1 MTARSLVDLAEEVLA
16 MANAAAAESDYDRA
30 ATMFHNVNLLLP
42 LVGRSFLQ
50 SGRCHWE
57 MRRWEQA
64 RNDFGVALQLNPTD
78 DNVAWAVGLLA
89 LQMGDF
95 QNGWKMYER
104 RLGTVL
110 IQTARF
116 KTDRPRWEAG
126 NGLTRPVIWAE
137 QGVGDQILY
146 GSLIEAVAK
155 QCEHVTVL
163 LDARLVGLFRRGCK
177 AENVTFLPQATRIKA
192 EDHDSHIPMGSLG
205 SHFIHELADI
215 SAHRSESY
223 LKAHP
228 ARVAHWRKQLNVEGE
243 RLIGLSWAST
253 AAVIGEEKTVGLK
266 NLRPL
271 FDLPRTKFV
280 NLQYGRAKKDAEGF
294 HPNLVT
300 THIDTFLDLENLAA
314 LMEACDVVVSP
325 SNVNAHLAGA
335 LGKDVLLLDANKL
348 WYWNSRVGQQSL
360 WYPSL
365 QVFQRE
371 NMNAA
376 WDVQVQQVK
385 EMLCV

>member
-1 MTARSLVDLAEEVLA
+1 MTARSLVDLVEEVLG
-16 MANAAAAESDYDRA
+16 MANAAAAENDYDRA
-30 ATMFHNVNLLLP
+30 ATMFHNVNILLP
-42 LVGRSFLQ
+42 LLGRSFLQ

-64 RNDFGVALQLNPTD
+64 RNDFGVALQLNPSD

-116 KTDRPRWEAG
+116 KTDRPRWEE
-126 NGLTRPVIWAE
+126 GLKRPVVWAE

-146 GSLIEAVAK
+146 GSLLEALAAR
-155 QCEHVTVL
+155 CEHVTVL
-163 LDARLVGLFRRGCK
+163 LDSRLVGLFQRGCR
-177 AENVTFLPQATRIKA
+177 AENITFLPQATRIKA
-192 EDHDSHIPMGSLG
+192 EDHDSHVPMGSLG
-205 SHFIHELADI
+205 AHFIRSFEDI
-215 SAHRSESY
+215 PLYRSERY
-223 LKAHP
+223 LRAHP
-228 ARVAHWRKQLNVEGE
+228 ARVAHWRKQLESPKK

-253 AAVIGEEKTVGLK
+253 AAVIGDEKSVGLE

-271 FDLPRTKFV
+271 FDLPDTRFI
-280 NLQYGRAKKDAEGF
+280 NLQYGDAKKQAEGF
-294 HPNLVT
+294 HPNLIT
-300 THIDTFLDLENLAA
+300 THIDTFLDLENLTA
-314 LMEACDVVVSP
+314 LMEVCDTVVCP
-325 SNVNAHLAGA
+325 SNVNAHLAAA
-335 LGKDVLLLDANKL
+335 LGKKVMLLDANKL
-348 WYWNSRVGQQSL
+348 WYWNSRFDQHSL

-371 NMNAA
+371 NMNAP

-385 EMLCV
+385 EALNVE